1 MTHSQLQF
9 RLFVGKVL
17 TNVPDDHSL
26 FRDEV
31 FGPVTAI
38 TKFSTES
45 EVIKRANDT
54 NYGLCATVWTKDLT
68 KANRVARKIRAG
80 TSFIRSIHLFT
91 LLRYC
96 VG

>member
-45 EVIKRANDT
+45 EVIKRAIHDT
-54 NYGLCATVWTKDLT
+54 NYDHIIQIDLIIQIDILQKYLFINGL
-68 KANRVARKIRAG
+68 N
-80 TSFIRSIHLFT
+80 
-91 LLRYC
+91 
-96 VG
+96 

>member
-1 MTHSQLQF
+1 MHHSQLQF
-9 RLFVGKVL
+9 RLFVEKVL

-45 EVIKRANDT
+45 EVIRDKRFKYA
-54 NYGLCATVWTKDLT
+54 VWRNE
-68 KANRVARKIRAG
+68 A
-80 TSFIRSIHLFT
+80 IRSWTRVWSRFGRIF
-91 LLRYC
+91 Y
-96 VG
+96 